1 MSKHIPLILIV
12 DDDPYSRESA
22 EALLM
27 KEGYN
32 LIFAENGFEAIEL
45 TRKHE
50 PDLILLDIM
59 MPQMD
64 GFEVCCKIREDKTI
78 AEVPII
84 LVTALDDKDSKIT
97 GLEAGADDFISKPY
111 DRLELKT
118 RVKTIIRLNRY
129 RVLHDERNEK
139 EIIKKQRDFIA
150 IQKTELTDSIEY
162 AKRIQTAVLTPLDFI
177 NKILPDNFIL
187 YKPKDIVSGDFYWLT
202 EKNGII
208 IIAVADC
215 TGHGVPGAFMT
226 MLGLAFLN
234 EIIGQNIELSPNIIL
249 EKLRTKVVQTL
260 NQPDTEY
267 DSHDGMDIALC
278 MIDTQNM
285 KLQYAGVN
293 IPLFLMRDK
302 KLQII
307 KANRIPIGIQTE
319 PMLPYT
325 NNYIDIKNGD
335 VLYISSDGFSDQFGG
350 PKNKKFMSDRFHNLL
365 LDIHEN
371 EMDEQKK
378 ILDKTLSDW
387 MHGNEQIDDILVMGI
402 KIE

>member
-1 MSKHIPLILIV
+1 MSKHIPAILIV
-12 DDDPYSRESA
+12 DDNSYSRESA

-45 TRKHE
+45 AKKHE

-64 GFEVCCKIREDKTI
+64 GFEVCRKIREDKTI
-78 AEVPII
+78 AEIPII

-111 DRLELKT
+111 DRLELRT
-118 RVKTIIRLNRY
+118 RVKTITRLNRY
-129 RVLHDERNEK
+129 RILHDERNEK

-162 AKRIQTAVLTPLDFI
+162 AKRIQKAVYPQTKFI
-177 NKILPDNFIL
+177 KDILSGYFIF
-187 YKPKDIVSGDFYWLT
+187 YKPKNIVSGDFYWLA
-202 EKNGII
+202 KKDGIT
-208 IIAVADC
+208 IIAIADC

-226 MLGLAFLN
+226 MLGISFLN
-234 EIIGQNIELSPNIIL
+234 EIIGQDIELNPDIIL
-249 EKLRTKVVQTL
+249 EKLRAKVVKAL
-260 NQPDTEY
+260 NQPGKEEK
-267 DSHDGMDIALC
+267 SFDGMDIALC

-293 IPLFLMRDK
+293 IPLFLIRDK

-307 KANRIPIGIQTE
+307 NADTMLIGIQTD
-319 PMLPYT
+319 MLLRYK
-325 NNYIDIKNGD
+325 NNCLDIKKGD
-335 VLYISSDGFSDQFGG
+335 ILYMSSDGFKDQFGG
-350 PKNKKFMSDRFHNLL
+350 PQKKKFTRTRFHDLL

-371 EMDEQKK
+371 EMDKQKE
-378 ILDKTLSDW
+378 IIDKTLNDW
-387 MHGNEQIDDILVMGI
+387 MHGYEQIDDILVMGI